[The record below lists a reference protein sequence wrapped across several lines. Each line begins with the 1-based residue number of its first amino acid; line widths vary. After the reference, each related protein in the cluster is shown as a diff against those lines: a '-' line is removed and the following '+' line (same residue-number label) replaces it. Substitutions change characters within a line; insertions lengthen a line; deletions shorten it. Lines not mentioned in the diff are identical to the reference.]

1 MRKVLN
7 IEKNKKGFTIIELLV
22 VMSIICVL
30 CGIAIPLFASSRMKA
45 GDTAAK
51 VDLRNVM
58 EFLDIYY
65 LNYDTYPET
74 VDDLLAAGCRLSRNV
89 SFTNY
94 SISDFGDDQVTVH
107 MHIKH
112 VSSSNAWHANHPK
125 EGTEVEIR

>member
-22 VMSIICVL
+22 VMAIICIL
-30 CGIAIPLFASSRMKA
+30 CGIAIPLYASSRMKA

-51 VDLRNVM
+51 VELRNVM

-74 VDDLLAAGCRLSRNV
+74 VDDLLAAGCRLSVVITRSPIV
-89 SFTNY
+89 
-94 SISDFGDDQVTVH
+94 ISKNLLVNSVVVTLSVTL
-107 MHIKH
+107 IL
-112 VSSSNAWHANHPK
+112 N
-125 EGTEVEIR
+125 T

>member
-7 IEKNKKGFTIIELLV
+7 IEKNIKGFTLVELLV
-22 VMSIICVL
+22 VLSIICVL
-30 CGIAIPLFASSRMKA
+30 SGIAIRFFISSRMKA
-45 GDTAAK
+45 CDTVAK

-74 VDDLLAAGCRLSRNV
+74 VDDLWAAGYKLSSNV
-89 SFTNY
+89 SFTMY
-94 SISDFGDDQVTVH
+94 GTSDFGDDQGSVH

-112 VSSSNAWHANHPK
+112 ASSSNAWHANYPQ
-125 EGTEVEIR
+125 EGAEIEIR

>member
-1 MRKVLN
+1 MRKMLN
-7 IEKNKKGFTIIELLV
+7 IEKNKKGFTLIELLV
-22 VMSIICVL
+22 VISIIGIL
-30 CGIAIPLFASSRMKA
+30 CSIAVPLYASSRRKA

-51 VDLRNVM
+51 VALRNVM

-65 LNYDTYPET
+65 IDYDTYPET

-89 SFTNY
+89 SFTQY

-112 VSSSNAWHANHPK
+112 ASSSNAWHANHPQ
-125 EGTEVEIR
+125 EGTEIEIR

>member
-1 MRKVLN
+1 MRKMLN
-7 IEKNKKGFTIIELLV
+7 IEKNKKGFTLIELLV
-22 VMSIICVL
+22 VISIISIL
-30 CGIAIPLFASSRMKA
+30 SGIAIRLFLSSRMKA
-45 GDTAAK
+45 GDAVAK
-51 VDLRNVM
+51 IELRNVM

-89 SFTNY
+89 SFTQY

-112 VSSSNAWHANHPK
+112 VSSSNTWHANHPK
-125 EGTEVEIR
+125 EGIEVEIR

>member
-30 CGIAIPLFASSRMKA
+30 SGIAIRLFTSSRMKA
-45 GDTAAK
+45 SDTAAK

-89 SFTNY
+89 SFTKY
-94 SISDFGDDQVTVH
+94 SISDFGDDQGTVH

-112 VSSSNAWHANHPK
+112 ASSSNAWHANYPN
-125 EGTEVEIR
+125 EGTEIEIR